1 MEREVRARRDQQEV
15 RREEEEEQNEIVE
28 SPAYGQVSTQL
39 LLNFI
44 SPHPSSVNT
53 PFFSQS
59 YLDWLPSE
67 IQQYI
72 SNFHASLYLED
83 LRVNPRKQ
91 FLLKELNEYSSLKK
105 AWGLGY
111 MYIKYTKNECD
122 HCDQTHHVITGHYR
136 DHYQLTEQKVFLG
149 HSYGDAHFE
158 N

>member
-1 MEREVRARRDQQEV
+1 M
-15 RREEEEEQNEIVE
+15 
-28 SPAYGQVSTQL
+28 
-39 LLNFI
+39 
-44 SPHPSSVNT
+44 NT

-91 FLLKELNEYSSLKK
+91 FLLKELNEYSHTYSSLKK

-111 MYIKYTKNECD
+111 MYIKHTKNECD

-149 HSYGDAHFE
+149 HSYGNAHFE